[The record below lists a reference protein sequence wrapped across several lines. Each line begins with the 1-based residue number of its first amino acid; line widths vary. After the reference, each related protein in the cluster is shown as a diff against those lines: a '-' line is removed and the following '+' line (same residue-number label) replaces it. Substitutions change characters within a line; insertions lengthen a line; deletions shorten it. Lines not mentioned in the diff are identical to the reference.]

1 MNNTQMLQLLG
12 ALMNNSA
19 PAEPVSPAAPA
30 NAAER
35 QTFKVTRVVNAFKS
49 QSSGYNKDRWMM
61 SVGDLT
67 TRWNGSVVPKSA
79 FIKGEKCL
87 VTRTQWEVT
96 FGVTD
101 AGRLYAI
108 SAVDTKV
115 AATSGDTLDDV
126 VGETLDDVD
135 GGKAKPSSDDDNTL

>member
-30 NAAER
+30 NATER
-35 QTFKVTRVVNAFKS
+35 QTFKVTRGVNAFKS

-61 SVGDLT
+61 SIGDFT
-67 TRWNGSVVPKSA
+67 TRWNGAVIPKSA
-79 FIKGEKCL
+79 FGKGEKCL
-87 VTRTQWEVT
+87 VTKTQWEVT
-96 FGVTD
+96 FGVTNG
-101 AGRLYAI
+101 GRLYAI

-115 AATSGDTLDDV
+115 PTASGDTLDDV
-126 VGETLDDVD
+126 VGETLDDVND
-135 GGKAKPSSDDDNTL
+135 GKTKSSPDDDTL